1 MKTSPLLARIF
12 DRIVDV
18 MACIAGVLAIAVMV
32 LICYLVVMRYIF
44 SKPPAWIIEVCE
56 YMLIYITFLSPT
68 WLLRNNGHVRVDL
81 FVSWLPPR
89 HQKTIRRVTSFIGG
103 VACAVLT
110 YCGLVVTID
119 NYTRNI
125 LSIQTMSIPKWMLYA
140 VIPVGTLFL
149 SIEFFRQTF
158 SSSVAHAED
167 RQTSPTM
174 ESGSEA
180 GG

>member
-1 MKTSPLLARIF
+1 MKTSPHLARSF

-18 MACIAGVLAIAVMV
+18 MAGIAGVFAIVVMV
-32 LICYLVVMRYIF
+32 LICYLVVMRYVF

-89 HQKTIRRVTSFIGG
+89 HQKIIRRVTSFIGG

-110 YCGLVVTID
+110 ICSLMVTID

-125 LSIQTMSIPKWMLYA
+125 LSIQTMSIPKWVLYI

-158 SSSVAHAED
+158 SPSLAYAENLPTSSTIE
-167 RQTSPTM
+167 S
-174 ESGSEA
+174 ESG
-180 GG
+180 G